1 MSSSKAKPPS
11 FDAAAAIAA
20 GREVALAE
28 ARALDALAAAI
39 EGPMAAAFVQ
49 AAETL
54 QAARGKAIITGM
66 GKSGHIAR
74 KIAATLAST
83 GRPAMFVHPGEA
95 SHGDLGMITP
105 DDCVLA
111 ISRGGE
117 SHELTDL
124 VHHCRRLH
132 IPLIAMTFR
141 ADSTLAKDSD
151 VVLALPDL
159 GEADDNAPAPTTS
172 TTMCLALGDALA
184 IALLRAAGFTTKDF
198 RAIHPGGRLGAML
211 KHVRDVMR
219 TGEALPLIAPNLPVQ
234 AMLGKVSEGGI
245 GCVGVVENDRLIG
258 VITDGDIRRKLDAAA
273 FSKDARAL
281 MTANPKTISPDAPL
295 ADAVATMNE
304 KRITAL
310 FAVVDGAPVGVVHM
324 HDLLS
329 AGVR

>member
-1 MSSSKAKPPS
+1 M
-11 FDAAAAIAA
+11 IA
-20 GREVALAE
+20 AE
-28 ARALDALAAAI
+28 ARALDALAAALD
-39 EGPMAAAFVQ
+39 GALGAPFAAA
-49 AAETL
+49 AAIL
-54 QAARGKAIITGM
+54 QKTAGRAIITGM

-83 GRPAMFVHPGEA
+83 GRPAMFVHPAEA

-105 DDCVLA
+105 ADCVLA

-124 VHHCRRLH
+124 IHHCRRQH

-141 ADSTLAKDSD
+141 AQSTLAKDSD

-184 IALLRAAGFTTKDF
+184 IALLRAAGFTAKDF

-219 TGEALPLIAPNLPVQ
+219 AGDQLPLVAPDT
-234 AMLGKVSEGGI
+234 KVPALLDAITRGGI
-245 GCVGVVENDRLIG
+245 GCAGVVEKGALVGVV
-258 VITDGDIRRKLDAAA
+258 TDGDIRRKLNAETFA
-273 FSKDARAL
+273 KDARAL

-295 ADAVATMNE
+295 ADAVAQMNE
-304 KRITAL
+304 KKITAL
-310 FAVVDGAPVGVVHM
+310 FAVEAGKPVGVVHM